1 MSDTAV
7 EVPRT
12 EMEGKVVKAPLV
24 NTAKTYKKG
33 WLMNVNSSGYVK
45 SGADATAERF
55 AGVAASEVEVKAS
68 GSAGDES
75 ILLQQRG
82 VILFTF
88 TSTLTQADLE
98 MAAYVK
104 DNYRLARFADVTYL
118 VFAGIIKRI
127 VSTTQ
132 AYVDIEAAIPQVP
145 SALANAVS

>member
-7 EVPRT
+7 EIPRT

-55 AGVAASEVEVKAS
+55 AGVADEEIEVPS
-68 GSAGDES
+68 GGSAGDHS
-75 ILLQQRG
+75 IMVKQKGL
-82 VILFTF
+82 VLFTF

-98 MAAYVK
+98 KAAYMK
-104 DNYRLARFADVTYL
+104 DNYRLSRFADVTYA

-127 VSTTQ
+127 VSSSQ
-132 AYVDIEAAIPQVP
+132 AYVDIEPACPQL
-145 SALANAVS
+145 STLADAVS